1 MHALYP
7 LRFTEIL
14 RNYDFG
20 GRWIAE
26 AFSKDGLPADHRLS
40 ETWEV
45 CDRPGESSIT
55 KNGALAGTSLHQ
67 LIEIYGEALLGRGI
81 MAEHGSR
88 FPLLVKLLDATY
100 PLAEQVHQDDA
111 LAKEQGQP
119 DPGKTEAWYL
129 LKTKPGAMI
138 HCGTREGVGRA
149 DVLDAL
155 VDGTVRDVME
165 QQPASAG
172 NAFLLHAG
180 AMHYANGGIL
190 LYEILQN
197 SNVITML
204 CSRDSP
210 GSAERRTWAGKAIK
224 AVRLARGS
232 DCRVHPVMIA
242 SGKNRVTFVA
252 ACRHFAL
259 ERLDLV
265 EAHTIACTGDRF
277 FVLTQVEGTSTV
289 SCSGGQETLGP
300 GQSCLLPASLGNVT
314 VLPQGQCSVL
324 KGYVPDLL
332 CNVVERLRAA
342 GITDAAIVGL
352 GGEAALNPLIGLTAR
367 PR

>member
-1 MHALYP
+1 MLALYP
-7 LRFTEIL
+7 LRFAEIL

-26 AFSKDGLPADHRLS
+26 AFDKEGLPSGHRLS

-45 CDRPGESSIT
+45 CDRPGESSVT
-55 KNGALAGTSLHQ
+55 KNGSLSGTSLHE
-67 LIEIYGEALLGRGI
+67 LIALYGEALLGRGI

-111 LAKEQGQP
+111 LAKEQGQE

-138 HCGTREGVGRA
+138 HCGTREGVSRA
-149 DVLDAL
+149 RVLDAL
-155 VDGTVRDVME
+155 VDGTVRDSME
-165 QQPASAG
+165 RQPASAG
-172 NAFLLHAG
+172 DAFLLHAG
-180 AMHYANGGIL
+180 AMHYSSGGIL

-204 CSRDSP
+204 CSRETP
-210 GSAERRTWAGKAIK
+210 GSAERRSWAGDAIK

-232 DCRVHPVMIA
+232 DCRVRPVMVS
-242 SGKNRVTFVA
+242 SGSNRVSVIV
-252 ACRHFAL
+252 ACRYFAL
-259 ERLDLV
+259 ERLDLG
-265 EAHTIACTGDRF
+265 APHSIACTGDRF

-314 VLPQGQCSVL
+314 ILPQGGCSVL

-332 CNVVERLRAA
+332 RNIVEPLRAA
-342 GITDAAIVGL
+342 GIPDADIIGL
-352 GGEAALNPLIGLTAR
+352 GGEAALNPLVELTAR